1 MRAPEGC
8 CSHWGSQSPRSSILG
23 AITRFRDEA
32 WQNPDPAWTVA
43 DWENAALDFTAQ
55 HSESLVY
62 DLPART
68 YALMSNL
75 LAVQPEANATQLS

>member
-1 MRAPEGC
+1 M
-8 CSHWGSQSPRSSILG
+8 
-23 AITRFRDEA
+23 
-32 WQNPDPAWTVA
+32 A